1 MKETIDVVK
10 IVVENSEGLILTVR
24 ERESGKWELPG
35 GKIDSE
41 LDEALFH
48 AANRE
53 LKREVNIEMNS
64 GSKLVRTE
72 IEEFKEKPI
81 VNCFIVYTDDF
92 TGSPE
97 VSTRELDDLKWV
109 EPSEYKALDWHA
121 DSGYSIPAIEKIEYY
136 IGK

>member
-10 IVVENSEGLILTVR
+10 IVVENSEGLILAVR

-53 LKREVNIEMNS
+53 LKEEVNIKMNS
-64 GSKLVRTE
+64 ASKLVRTE
-72 IEEFKEKPI
+72 IEEFNEKPI
-81 VNCFIVYTDDF
+81 VNCFIVHTDDF
-92 TGSPE
+92 TGLPE
-97 VSTRELDDLKWV
+97 VSADELDDLKWV
-109 EPSEYKALDWHA
+109 EPSEYKGLDWHA
-121 DSGYSIPAIEKIEYY
+121 DSGYGIPAVENIEHYLD
-136 IGK
+136 